1 MLKKCFLYLFFSLLL
16 CVPNKARNFE
26 QGYKKIN
33 FGFHYR
39 SFWADRYYTQFSI
52 TEKKTTQLDHAFG
65 FSVENVRFDYGKYYK
80 GSRATLNWDFRYD
93 KVFNPYLGISTINET
108 GLSSKFKSTIQDL
121 DGYDMVAGIS
131 FNILKVF
138 RPYVE
143 YSVYSSLFYF
153 GFNVH
158 IPLTITRPYKISFGF

>member
-1 MLKKCFLYLFFSLLL
+1 MIKKIFISLFFSLVF
-16 CVPNKARNFE
+16 CSYNNANSFE

-39 SFWADRYYTQFSI
+39 SFWADKYYTQSPI
-52 TEKKTTQLDHAFG
+52 TNKIQPVPERAFG
-65 FSVENVRFDYGKYYK
+65 FSVENVRFDYGSYYE
-80 GSRATLNWDFRYD
+80 GTRATLNWDFGYD
-93 KVFNPYLGISTINET
+93 KIFNPYIGFSTIEET
-108 GLSSKFKSTIQDL
+108 NLSAKFKLSVQKL
-121 DGYDMVAGIS
+121 DGYDGIVGVS

-143 YSVYSSLFYF
+143 YAIYSNLFYF
-153 GFNVH
+153 GFNLH